1 MTKTAARAVPS
12 LVHEIAL
19 GHGAGRVI
27 CGVDEVGKG
36 SWAGPLVVGVAV
48 LRDDVPHD
56 EIPARDSKTLSE
68 KRREAIFDSVAAAC
82 RAWSLGVVSAGEC
95 DRLGMSAAQKLAT
108 SRALARLAEGNCVPD
123 VALVDGR
130 WDFVTP
136 LVPDTKMFVG
146 GESVSMS
153 IAAASILAKVSRDR
167 MMRSLADE
175 LPHWSFATN
184 KGYSCPR
191 HRAGLLAH
199 GVSREHRVT
208 WGYMQRLGIEPPR

>member
-1 MTKTAARAVPS
+1 MRSATRAAPT
-12 LVHEIAL
+12 LDHEIAF
-19 GHGAGRVI
+19 GHGAGRVV
-27 CGVDEVGKG
+27 CGIDEVGKG

-48 LRDDVPHD
+48 LRDDVPCD
-56 EIPARDSKTLSE
+56 EIPARDSKSLSE
-68 KRREAIFDSVAAAC
+68 KRREAMFDTVAAAC
-82 RAWSLGVVSAGEC
+82 RAWSLGIASAGEC

-108 SRALARLAEGNCVPD
+108 SRALAQLAGVDCVPD

-130 WDFVTP
+130 WDFVAP
-136 LVPDTKMFVG
+136 LVSDTKTFVG

-153 IAAASILAKVSRDR
+153 IAVASILAKVSRDR

-191 HRAGLLAH
+191 HLAGLIAH